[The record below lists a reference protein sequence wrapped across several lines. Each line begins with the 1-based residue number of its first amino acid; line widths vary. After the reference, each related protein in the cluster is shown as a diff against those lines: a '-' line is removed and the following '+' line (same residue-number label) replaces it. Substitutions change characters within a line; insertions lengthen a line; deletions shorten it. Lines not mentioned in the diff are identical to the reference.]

1 MFGFE
6 ALDEALDEEELDEGR
21 DEEEPDEEL
30 DEEPDDEE
38 LDDEELDDEELD
50 DEELELLLLHG
61 VWTSSDACSHPIKNA
76 MARKA
81 VEKKTPLGRWRACD
95 VGMDFL

>member
-1 MFGFE
+1 MFGVE
-6 ALDEALDEEELDEGR
+6 ELDEELDEEELD
-21 DEEEPDEEL
+21 DEEL
-30 DEEPDDEE
+30 DDEELDDEE

-76 MARKA
+76 MARMA